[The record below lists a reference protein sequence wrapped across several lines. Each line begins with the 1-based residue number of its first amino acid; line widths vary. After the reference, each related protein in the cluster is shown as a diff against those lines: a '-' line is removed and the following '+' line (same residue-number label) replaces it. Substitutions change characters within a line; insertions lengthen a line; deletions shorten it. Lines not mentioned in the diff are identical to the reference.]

1 MGVNKSAGMVHGKW
15 GAASFTSLR
24 TVNGTGLGN
33 SHSISQPSKVSKFF
47 KSRDTLSQP
56 SHPQLPE
63 TNKATHPSTALQSNI
78 KSTPPNGNKN
88 YLNI

>member
-33 SHSISQPSKVSKFF
+33 AHSISQSSKVSKFF
-47 KSRDTLSQP
+47 KSRDTLSQQSLP
-56 SHPQLPE
+56 ELPE

-88 YLNI
+88 NLNI